1 MCGTGRLTLG
11 TNGKYTLK
19 KGIGN
24 VKVVATDNSGNTADV
39 TVTVNNG
46 HTYGAWQSNSDG
58 THTHRCTVDGCSG
71 YEDGKCT
78 GGEATCTSKAVCD
91 YCKTEYGEL
100 DSLKHNLEKISA
112 KAATVTEIGNTE
124 YWHCKDCGKYFADEN
139 GTKEI
144 KLEDTVI
151 AVNAWDKTVLCL
163 EATASKTSTKLKW
176 NAVPEADGYVIYW
189 NKCGA
194 KNGFKQVKVIESGKP
209 LIWTHKN
216 LKKNTR
222 NKYYVKAYKVIDGKK
237 SFIKTSNK
245 IHLVTKGGKYT
256 NVKKVKSKVSSVT
269 LNKGQT
275 KKLKIT
281 QIYVEKNKTLVK
293 HMRPL
298 TYTTS
303 DKTVATVTS
312 KGVIKAKGT
321 GSCYIYITA
330 HSGVYK
336 KIKVT
341 VK

>member
-1 MCGTGRLTLG
+1 M
-11 TNGKYTLK
+11 
-19 KGIGN
+19 IG
-24 VKVVATDNSGNTADV
+24 
-39 TVTVNNG
+39 
-46 HTYGAWQSNSDG
+46 
-58 THTHRCTVDGCSG
+58 
-71 YEDGKCT
+71 
-78 GGEATCTSKAVCD
+78 
-91 YCKTEYGEL
+91 
-100 DSLKHNLEKISA
+100 
-112 KAATVTEIGNTE
+112 
-124 YWHCKDCGKYFADEN
+124 
-139 GTKEI
+139 
-144 KLEDTVI
+144 
-151 AVNAWDKTVLCL
+151 
-163 EATASKTSTKLKW
+163 
-176 NAVPEADGYVIYW
+176 
-189 NKCGA
+189 
-194 KNGFKQVKVIESGKP
+194 SGKT
-209 LIWTHKN
+209 LSWIHKN
-216 LKKNTR
+216 RKKNTR

-312 KGVIKAKGT
+312 KGVIKAKGI